1 MYKIEKNVEFNH
13 VQGCAKYPFP
23 EMEIDDSFYVE
34 IEDLVK
40 ARAAA
45 GAWGKA
51 HGRKFSGQ
59 RHREGGR
66 IWRIE

>member
-13 VQGCAKYPFP
+13 VRGNQKYPFR

-34 IEDLVK
+34 IVALDK
-40 ARAAA
+40 ARCAAH
-45 GAWGKA
+45 AWGKA

-59 RHREGGR
+59 RHGEGGR